1 VCLAGPQ
8 PISKVEVRVSDDDD
22 DDVWWENASRRK
34 RDSESKSRKEKA
46 TSYTRGWE

>member
-8 PISKVEVRVSDDDD
+8 PISNVEARVGDD

-34 RDSESKSRKEKA
+34 RDSESKSRKENA
-46 TSYTRGWE
+46 TSYTRGCE